1 MGKRKRSGTSF
12 YPSPS
17 DSRPCSSGRDL
28 TPGESSSSAPDNRNI
43 FKSNPSVKETMDTR
57 GKQPISQLSLGQHQ
71 HNLSRS
77 VFWKRSRH
85 HYGNQ
90 YSRRNSPN
98 YHKPSTS
105 YAKIT
110 PFPDERSCFTLGS
123 KYNSDVGH
131 RPDFAEFRESAF
143 WRPERIRSSTSVIH
157 AISPYAVRM
166 TCGVCQKLLKR
177 KPHNFGSTLASEE
190 LSIAAV
196 LVCGHIF
203 HADCLEQRTQVED
216 KRDPPC
222 PICSGFD
229 PQIELI
235 DLERDS

>member
-12 YPSPS
+12 HPSSS

-28 TPGESSSSAPDNRNI
+28 TPGESNSSAPDNGNI
-43 FKSNPSVKETMDTR
+43 FKSHPSVKETMDTR
-57 GKQPISQLSLGQHQ
+57 GKQPSSQLSLGQHQ

-90 YSRRNSPN
+90 YSRRNSAN
-98 YHKPSTS
+98 YHKPSSS
-105 YAKIT
+105 YGKSS
-110 PFPDERSCFTLGS
+110 PFPDERLCFTLGS
-123 KYNSDVGH
+123 KYNSDIGH

-143 WRPERIRSSTSVIH
+143 WRPERIRSSTSVIQ
-157 AISPYAVRM
+157 AISPDVVRM
-166 TCGVCQKLLKR
+166 TCGVCQKSLRR
-177 KPHNFGSTLASEE
+177 KPSEE

-203 HADCLEQRTQVED
+203 HAECLEQRTQVED

>member
-1 MGKRKRSGTSF
+1 MHSSRLQVVF
-12 YPSPS
+12 Y
-17 DSRPCSSGRDL
+17 L
-28 TPGESSSSAPDNRNI
+28 LI
-43 FKSNPSVKETMDTR
+43 
-57 GKQPISQLSLGQHQ
+57 
-71 HNLSRS
+71 
-77 VFWKRSRH
+77 
-85 HYGNQ
+85 
-90 YSRRNSPN
+90 
-98 YHKPSTS
+98 
-105 YAKIT
+105 
-110 PFPDERSCFTLGS
+110 FTLLF
-123 KYNSDVGH
+123 YYIIEFLITIAEVVIFYLARLLHCLTYLFCFFNE
-131 RPDFAEFRESAF
+131 DFAEFRESAF